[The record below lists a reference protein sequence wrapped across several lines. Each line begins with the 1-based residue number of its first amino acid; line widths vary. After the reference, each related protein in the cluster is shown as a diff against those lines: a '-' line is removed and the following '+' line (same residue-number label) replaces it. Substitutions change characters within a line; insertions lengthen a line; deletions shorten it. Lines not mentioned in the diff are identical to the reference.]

1 MKKFISS
8 IALIIVLLSQTGCVI
23 RYKLPYNNSGSSESS
38 EYDITPVIKP
48 GDTCTIDGFLIK
60 AVTGGVEIIRCS
72 VDDAEVVIPE
82 ELGDLA
88 VVSIG
93 KGSFAELET
102 MRGITIPDTVTKICD
117 DAFSGCRNLS
127 EVKIPDSVTEI
138 GKCAFGDCTSLKSVR
153 LSQKLQTVEPYTFY
167 NCYIL
172 EEITIPDSVTSI
184 GKGAF
189 FNCAALTSAKL
200 SEKLTLIDADA
211 FYNCFELKKIK
222 LPDSLEFLGKKA
234 FEGCFRMEEITFKG
248 SVYTVYIGD
257 DDFDHKELR
266 LAINGNIDDEVDKDE
281 SGDDD

>member
-8 IALIIVLLSQTGCVI
+8 IALITVLLSQTGCVI
-23 RYKLPYNNSGSSESS
+23 RYKLPDNSESSDSS
-38 EYDITPVIKP
+38 EYDIPVINP
-48 GDTCTIDGFLIK
+48 DSTREIDGFIIK
-60 AVTGGVEIIRCS
+60 TVTGGVEIIRCTN
-72 VDDAEVVIPE
+72 DNADIMIPG
-82 ELGDLA
+82 ELGGSP

-102 MRGITIPDTVTKICD
+102 MHSLTIPDTVTKIRE

-127 EVKIPDSVTEI
+127 EVTIPDNVTEI
-138 GKCAFGDCTSLKSVR
+138 GKCAFGDCTSLTHVR
-153 LSQKLQTVEPYTFY
+153 LPEKLRTVEPYTFY

-189 FNCAALTSAKL
+189 FNCAALKDAAL
-200 SEKLTLIDADA
+200 SKNLTLIDADA

-248 SVYTVYIGD
+248 SIYTVYIGD

-266 LAINGNIDDEVDKDE
+266 LAVNGNIDDEVDKDE
-281 SGDDD
+281 SDGDD

>member
-1 MKKFISS
+1 MKKIISS
-8 IALIIVLLSQTGCVI
+8 IALVIVLLSQTGCVI
-23 RYKLPYNNSGSSESS
+23 RYKLPDSIIESPENSEN
-38 EYDITPVIKP
+38 DVPVIAP
-48 GDTCTIDGFLIK
+48 GGTREIDGFLVK
-60 AVTGGVEIIRCS
+60 TVTGGVEIVRCAAE
-72 VDDAEVVIPE
+72 DANIVIPG
-82 ELGDLA
+82 ELGGSP

-93 KGSFAELET
+93 KGAFAELET
-102 MRGITIPDTVTKICD
+102 IHSLTIPDTVTKICG

-127 EVKIPDSVTEI
+127 ELTIPDSVTEI

-153 LSQKLQTVEPYTFY
+153 LPGNLHTVEPYTFY

-189 FNCAALTSAKL
+189 FNCAALSSATL
-200 SEKLTLIDADA
+200 SKKLTLIDADA
-211 FYNCFELKKIK
+211 FYNCFELKKIQ

-248 SVYTVYIGD
+248 SAYTVYIGD

-266 LAINGNIDDEVDKDE
+266 LAVNGNIDDEVDKDE
-281 SGDDD
+281 SGNED